1 MLGRKR
7 FAYGRYCQREGA
19 GQIRRSQDPRPYPDY
34 RRSKTL
40 NQRIAEKKARL
51 QELEAQ
57 LSERMEVIAAKKAEY
72 AKKLQDLEAEIAAN
86 PEVTVST
93 DIIPEDLP
101 EWKEIE
107 ARIAEISATISD
119 IPAADTT
126 ELTAKKRNLRPF
138 WTK

>member
-7 FAYGRYCQREGA
+7 FAYGRYRQEKARAKFDEAKTRDLTRITEEG
-19 GQIRRSQDPRPYPDY
+19 
-34 RRSKTL
+34 KTL

-57 LSERMEVIAAKKAEY
+57 LSERMEAIAAKKAEY

-101 EWKEIE
+101 NG
-107 ARIAEISATISD
+107 R
-119 IPAADTT
+119 
-126 ELTAKKRNLRPF
+126 R
-138 WTK
+138 